1 MLFRSPP
8 LGALLRR
15 SVSPFG
21 WLLAAGALFTCFAF
35 SRHADAHGVAGARLF
50 ISTMLIDDPN
60 VADEATLP
68 LFFWLPQPTNPGTQP
83 AQQYQLNFEWDK
95 RITENFGFAISDGY
109 SWLRQPGMKTANG
122 WQNLEVTLKYKA
134 YVNAEH
140 EFMMSVGVSR
150 ELARTGANGSNGAV
164 LDNDDTG
171 STTPT
176 LYFGKG
182 LGDLPIGYLR
192 PLAITGTLGYQIAD
206 KKLKVFGT
214 DPSSG
219 ELLFNNGAPNQ
230 WVGGMSLQYSML
242 YLESQVKDLQLPDWV
257 NRLTGV
263 VETTWSSS
271 ASKPNDTNTQYLF
284 GVGVNYTTRY
294 YALSV
299 EMLIPGNRQ
308 SGSHLGLVAEFHLY
322 FDDLFSS
329 TLGKPLVN
337 L

>member
-1 MLFRSPP
+1 MLSRFP
-8 LGALLRR
+8 
-15 SVSPFG
+15 
-21 WLLAAGALFTCFAF
+21 LLAARSRRPRHPFRWRFPASVLFICFAL
-35 SRHADAHGVAGARLF
+35 SQHAHAHGVAGARLF
-50 ISTMLIDDPN
+50 ISTLLIDDPN

-68 LFFWLPQPTNPGTQP
+68 LFFWLPQPTSPGTQP

-95 RITENFGFAISDGY
+95 RITENFGFAINDGY
-109 SWLRQPGMKTANG
+109 SWLRQPGEKTANG
-122 WQNLEVTLKYKA
+122 WQNLEVTLKYKP

-140 EFMMSVGVSR
+140 EFMMSVGVVR

-176 LYFGKG
+176 FYFGKG
-182 LGDLPIGYLR
+182 FGDLPIGYLR
-192 PLAITGTLGYQIAD
+192 PFAITGTIGYQIAD

-214 DPSSG
+214 DPGSG
-219 ELLFNNGAPNQ
+219 ELLFNNGSPNQ

-242 YLESQVKDLQLPDWV
+242 YLESQVKDLELPDWI

-271 ASKPNDTNTQYLF
+271 ASQPNNTSTQYLF
-284 GVGVNYTTRY
+284 GVGVNYTTLY
-294 YALSV
+294 YAVSV
-299 EMLIPGNRQ
+299 EMLIPGNRE
-308 SGSHLGLVAEFHLY
+308 SGSHLGVVAEFHLY
-322 FDDLFSS
+322 FDDLFAS
-329 TLGKPLVN
+329 TLGKPLVK